1 VITSNRTVAASTNS
15 GSARFRAYA
24 SSATI
29 RRNGLWRG
37 ADFALTLIWTV
48 SRWSPIILST
58 GRADRLV
65 LNEGF
70 FFFDKGRKLK
80 IEQVERQ

>member
-1 VITSNRTVAASTNS
+1 VLCQGAQADERLCTMA
-15 GSARFRAYA
+15 G
-24 SSATI
+24 
-29 RRNGLWRG
+29 RG
-37 ADFALTLIWTV
+37 GRWT
-48 SRWSPIILST
+48 PTILSI

-65 LNEGF
+65 LNEG

>member
-1 VITSNRTVAASTNS
+1 MGGR
-15 GSARFRAYA
+15 
-24 SSATI
+24 
-29 RRNGLWRG
+29 
-37 ADFALTLIWTV
+37 WT
-48 SRWSPIILST
+48 PTILSI

-65 LNEGF
+65 LNEG

>member
-1 VITSNRTVAASTNS
+1 
-15 GSARFRAYA
+15 
-24 SSATI
+24 
-29 RRNGLWRG
+29 LWRG